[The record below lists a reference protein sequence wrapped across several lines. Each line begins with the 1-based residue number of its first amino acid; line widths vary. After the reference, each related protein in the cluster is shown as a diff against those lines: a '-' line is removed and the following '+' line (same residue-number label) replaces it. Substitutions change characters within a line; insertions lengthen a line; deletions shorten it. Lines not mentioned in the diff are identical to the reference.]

1 MWNYFLF
8 LRKME
13 EKLHIST
20 LSWPQAEV
28 YDKGKGRQ
36 TGQRFALKE
45 GPLGSRSSSCRD
57 PSPRRGESLR
67 RTGKVLPV
75 CLDAGQTAAYQ
86 NQKCMIREK
95 GGKPVSGLLWS
106 KALLGHA
113 HRHAMTH
120 PPGGER
126 VCAVPGDFSSVR
138 ILTGPL
144 CPLHLLPF
152 APSCLYFQWTSL
164 CLL

>member
-67 RTGKVLPV
+67 RTGKVFPV
-75 CLDAGQTAAYQ
+75 CLNAGQTAGCQ
-86 NQKCMIREK
+86 NRTCMIREN
-95 GGKPVSGLLWS
+95 GSKPQPGLLRR

-113 HRHAMTH
+113 HRHAVTH

-126 VCAVPGDFSSVR
+126 VWGAPARYSRCALMLARLQHIKTRSV
-138 ILTGPL
+138 
-144 CPLHLLPF
+144 
-152 APSCLYFQWTSL
+152 W
-164 CLL
+164 

>member
-1 MWNYFLF
+1 MWNYFLL

-67 RTGKVLPV
+67 RTGKVFPV
-75 CLDAGQTAAYQ
+75 CLNAGQTAGCQ
-86 NQKCMIREK
+86 NRKCMIREK
-95 GGKPVSGLLWS
+95 GSKPQPGLLWR

-120 PPGGER
+120 PPVGER
-126 VCAVPGDFSSVR
+126 ARGAPARYSRCALMLARPQDAK
-138 ILTGPL
+138 TGS
-144 CPLHLLPF
+144 
-152 APSCLYFQWTSL
+152 AW
-164 CLL
+164 